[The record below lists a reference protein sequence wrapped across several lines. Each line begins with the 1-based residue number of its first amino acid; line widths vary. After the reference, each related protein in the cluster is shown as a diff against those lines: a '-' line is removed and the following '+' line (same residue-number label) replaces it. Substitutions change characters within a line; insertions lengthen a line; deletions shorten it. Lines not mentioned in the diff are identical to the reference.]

1 MQVHSRI
8 QSTWWFL
15 YLGDYLSPVCI
26 LVYCV
31 ILIPVTVPET
41 QRNQFLVST
50 RYQWNHLVHPI
61 IIHHFPDIIRHPSP
75 SPSPSISVNQG
86 PPSRS
91 PSILAPTR
99 LMMALQSVPAWR
111 WWCSVN
117 RIQHGHTFLHPLG
130 SSFLATST
138 PLLPQ
143 WPPTLWSASLG
154 QRHHTVGNHWSS
166 SVLYWSAISY
176 STYKDTIQ
184 LWLSLCMLGPHRA
197 PLATDNLRYIRA
209 RYIHNELLQP
219 SVRLCFSNCSEVTPF
234 EGELARS
241 PVLPGAHILLSEPL
255 IGWEHCCTVV
265 PELFP
270 KQ

>member
-154 QRHHTVGNHWSS
+154 QRHHTEGDHWSS

-184 LWLSLCMLGPHRA
+184 LWLSLCMMGLHRA
-197 PLATDNLRYIRA
+197 PLATDNLRY
-209 RYIHNELLQP
+209 EL
-219 SVRLCFSNCSEVTPF
+219 VTSMTNYYSQAFDFASRIAPKWHRSRENLPDHPF
-234 EGELARS
+234 FR
-241 PVLPGAHILLSEPL
+241 AHISSCQNHQL
-255 IGWEHCCTVV
+255 GGNTAV
-265 PELFP
+265 
-270 KQ
+270 Q